1 MAWKNLQFMFD
12 VVNNYY
18 NKNQQDINIDLMKS
32 KIDDVIHKAIQEYNE
47 LKNDIE
53 NDDIIGELIW
63 VNYIQKEMEKNIH
76 NMYVKTLMNI

>member
-53 NDDIIGELIW
+53 NDDIIGELIR